1 MNDPVAHPAAL
12 AQQQLTASVQVI
24 VLPKG
29 LYVFSVKSA
38 DPERVAELSD
48 VMLPAMHVGVGPN
61 VPTHGIE
68 FLSGRDDGATW
79 LFAPGDMLIAKIVDA
94 PVTLFLTSVR
104 SAGAEP
110 LDVEIERLDG
120 RAEPRAAETRA
131 EAVAPVSRPPE
142 PAAAVPREAAAHT
155 GQPVRLQIS
164 AHISNRG
171 DVVFIDTD
179 WVGRLGHGMSIEA
192 FSVTPL
198 DQLAIADIEYK
209 GLTGAGFESPW
220 ISNGE
225 PCGTRGMG
233 IPLVG
238 FAVRLKGEAAASGYS
253 CAYRGYFRS
262 GAISGSTRNGELCRS
277 QVNGDPLEGIEL
289 RIARG

>member
-1 MNDPVAHPAAL
+1 M
-12 AQQQLTASVQVI
+12 SRSS
-24 VLPKG
+24 G
-29 LYVFSVKSA
+29 SM
-38 DPERVAELSD
+38 D
-48 VMLPAMHVGVGPN
+48 VPS
-61 VPTHGIE
+61 PT
-68 FLSGRDDGATW
+68 
-79 LFAPGDMLIAKIVDA
+79 P
-94 PVTLFLTSVR
+94 
-104 SAGAEP
+104 
-110 LDVEIERLDG
+110 
-120 RAEPRAAETRA
+120 PRRA
-131 EAVAPVSRPPE
+131 EAAAPVSRPPE

-253 CAYRGYFRS
+253 C
-262 GAISGSTRNGELCRS
+262 
-277 QVNGDPLEGIEL
+277 
-289 RIARG
+289 